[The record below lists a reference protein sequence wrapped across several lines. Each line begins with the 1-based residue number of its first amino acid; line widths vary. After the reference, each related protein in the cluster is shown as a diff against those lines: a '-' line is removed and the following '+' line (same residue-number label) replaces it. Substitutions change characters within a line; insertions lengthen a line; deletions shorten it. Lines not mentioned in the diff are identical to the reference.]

1 MCPFFLALLL
11 TMVGGTMAL
20 LHIHHGNVAMASY
33 LREVNNKYPDI
44 TKLYSIGKSVQ
55 GEDLWVLAIGS
66 MFSNIDLRPH
76 VKYIGNM
83 HGNEVVSR
91 EVLLHL
97 INLYVTSYGTNLTL
111 TQFLNTT
118 TVHIMPSMNPDG
130 YSKSVEGQCEDTLG
144 RYNANW
150 VNLNRNFP
158 DLVHDGQIIP
168 VQPET
173 QHVIDWL
180 DDYNFVLSA
189 NLHSGHFVASYPYHF
204 YLSGR
209 MSFNP

>member
-1 MCPFFLALLL
+1 
-11 TMVGGTMAL
+11 
-20 LHIHHGNVAMASY
+20 
-33 LREVNNKYPDI
+33 
-44 TKLYSIGKSVQ
+44 
-55 GEDLWVLAIGS
+55 
-66 MFSNIDLRPH
+66 
-76 VKYIGNM
+76 M

-130 YSKSVEGQCEDTLG
+130 YSKPVEGQCEDILG